1 MRNLD
6 LEKKVQKTLLNSFS
20 NFKGFL
26 KSYEIFPV
34 FILLKRMNKSF
45 DDIVIK
51 QHKESNLDIYRLLYR
66 GIGINNSDL
75 IKAFESCEDFI
86 ETRTGVSVHWP
97 SWFKEF
103 PIDTMTQDEFEIHFE
118 QALDIARNRSSYGD
132 FSTPK
137 QISELLTS
145 VYSIGSKA
153 KVYNPFGG
161 NASFVNFLPKDCIYF
176 GNEVSEKTWAL
187 GILNL
192 AAHNRLEN
200 SYFVREDAFYN
211 RRNPD
216 HFDFVISNPP
226 FGLRTPGS
234 SMFIPSEVDGNTI
247 YHAMHQIAPNGK
259 AAIVTATSFLSNGN
273 QNAKGLRKELLDK
286 DILEYVILLP
296 AKLFQNTFIPCVA
309 VFLNSK
315 PNRKGGV
322 TFIDASD
329 FVLSA
334 GKKDKVLDT
343 GRLLKLIEDEGDSIH
358 KRWVSKNEVEQEDY
372 NFSVRRYLI
381 AEEEVPA
388 NVKIVT
394 LGEIAQERPKEN
406 PIEPGTIGRFIRI
419 RDLKSDLLENFIK
432 PEEIEITD
440 VPQHAYEVKF
450 ASLLLA
456 LRFKTLKPTGIGFS
470 GGKTTAFV
478 SNEILSLRVDE
489 NLVDFNY
496 LIAELNSD
504 FVQKQVVGYQYG
516 ATIPTIR
523 KKDVLN
529 LKIRLPEK
537 DAQRKVFNDKLESYY
552 KEKDKELKAIKSQYN
567 LKGEAFKEIA
577 SLKHSLGRPLLN
589 IGSGIITIEALLAKT
604 SDLSLK
610 MELKKVLEGLKL
622 NMDLTNNLLNR
633 NEHELD
639 LDNYKLE
646 ELDLISFINKFIG
659 SSSNY
664 SFKPIISVSEEIIDE
679 LGNCITVNSNK
690 DLLAVL
696 FNNIFDNAE
705 RHAFK
710 GQKNDAN
717 ELIIRVDLDTEQ
729 ETSKVILSFKNN
741 GLPFP
746 ENFDKEKFIRKNLK
760 AGDTGN
766 TGIGG
771 YDIYRIVDFMQGSF
785 DLKLNEDDRYATNYE
800 IELPIIITKESEDE
814 DI

>member
-1 MRNLD
+1 MQD
-6 LEKKVQKTLLNSFS
+6 LEKKVQKALLNSYSDFR
-20 NFKGFL
+20 GYL

-34 FILLKRMNKSF
+34 FILLKRLNKNF
-45 DDIVIK
+45 DAVISNK
-51 QHKESNLDIYRLLYR
+51 QNESHLDIYRLLYQ
-66 GIGINNSDL
+66 GIGIENQDL
-75 IKAFESCEDFI
+75 IKAFEICEDCI
-86 ETRTGVSVHWP
+86 ETGPRIIVNWQTF
-97 SWFKEF
+97 FKEF
-103 PIDTMTQDEFEIHFE
+103 PIDSMTQNEFEIHFE
-118 QALDIARNRSSYGD
+118 QALKISRNRSSYGD

-145 VYSIGSKA
+145 VYSLATKA

-161 NASFVNFLPKDCIYF
+161 NASFANFLPKDCIYY
-176 GNEVSEKTWAL
+176 GNEVSENTWAL

-200 SYFVREDAFYN
+200 SYFVKEDAFYN
-211 RRNPD
+211 RRNSD

-226 FGLRTPGS
+226 FGLRTSGS
-234 SMFIPSEVDGNTI
+234 NMFIPSEVDGYTI

-259 AAIVTATSFLSNGN
+259 AAIIAASHFLTNGH
-273 QNAKGLRKELLDK
+273 QNAKGLRRDLLKK

-296 AKLFQNTFIPCVA
+296 AKLFQNTSIPCVA

-315 PNRKGGV
+315 PNKKGGV

-334 GKKDKVLDT
+334 GKKDKILDS
-343 GRLLKLIEDEGDSIH
+343 GRLLELIGEEGDTIH
-358 KRWVSKNEVEQEDY
+358 KRWVSKNEIEKEDY
-372 NFSVRRYLI
+372 NFSVRRFLM
-381 AEEEVPA
+381 AEEEVPT

-394 LGEIAQERPKEN
+394 LGEIAQEHDKEN
-406 PIEPGTIGRFIRI
+406 PIAAGTLGRFIRI
-419 RDLKSDLLENFIK
+419 RDLKDDLLENSISTD
-432 PEEIEITD
+432 EIELTD
-440 VPQHAYEVKF
+440 VPPHSYEIKYP
-450 ASLLLA
+450 SLLLA
-456 LRFKTLKPTGIGFS
+456 LRFKSLKPTGIGFS
-470 GGKTTAFV
+470 GNNTVAFV
-478 SNEILSLRVDE
+478 SNDILSLRVNE
-489 NLVDFNY
+489 NLVDVNY
-496 LIAELNSD
+496 LITELKSD
-504 FVQKQVVGYQYG
+504 FVQRQVFGYQYG
-516 ATIPTIR
+516 VTIPTIR

-537 DAQRKVFNDKLESYY
+537 DTQHRLYLEQIESFY
-552 KEKDKELKAIKSQYN
+552 KEKAKELKAIKSQYN
-567 LKGEAFKEIA
+567 LKGETFKEIA

-589 IGSGIITIEALLAKT
+589 IGSGILTIEALLTKT
-604 SDLSLK
+604 SDLH
-610 MELKKVLEGLKL
+610 LKKELEKVLGGIKL
-622 NMDLTNNLLNR
+622 DMDLTNNLLDR

-646 ELDLISFINKFIG
+646 DLDLITFINKYLGG
-659 SSSNY
+659 STNY
-664 SFKPIISVSEEIIDE
+664 SFEPVISVSEDIINE
-679 LGNCITVNSNK
+679 LGNSIIIKSNN

-717 ELIIRVDLDTEQ
+717 KMIIRVDLDTEQ
-729 ETSKVILSFKNN
+729 AISKVILSFKNN
-741 GLPFP
+741 GLAFP

-771 YDIYRIVDFMQGSF
+771 YDIYQIVNFMEGSF
-785 DLKLNEDDRYATNYE
+785 DLKLNEDDQYATNYE

-814 DI
+814 DL